1 MENNL
6 VKSPKLALVI
16 PCYNEEEIIVETIKQ
31 TYIFLEELIESKK
44 VSEDSFIKFVDDGSI
59 DQTWK
64 IISSSAIKYD
74 LIKAIKLSKNEGH
87 QNALIAGMESVGN
100 LCDCVVTLDADL
112 QQDMNAIYE
121 MLERYQEGYEV
132 VLGIRTDRSSDT
144 FFKKITALGYYK
156 MMQLMGVDID
166 TNHADYRLLSNRALQ
181 FMLQLKERNIFL
193 RGTVKLIGLKS
204 TKVYF
209 KTRDR
214 MAGESKYP
222 LKKMLSF
229 AWNGITSFSVFPLK
243 IITIMGV
250 IIFMLSIIIG
260 IHSFYITMFTDEAV
274 PGWASTVLPIYFI
287 GGIQLLSI
295 GIIGEYLG
303 KIYIESKSRP
313 RYFIEEELS

>member
-1 MENNL
+1 MKSGL

-16 PCYNEEEIIVETIKQ
+16 PCYNEEEIIVETIEK
-31 TYIFLEELIESKK
+31 TNIFLKELIDTNK
-44 VSEDSFIKFVDDGSI
+44 VSEDSFIKFVDDGSV
-59 DQTWK
+59 DSTWE
-64 IISSSAIKYD
+64 IISSNATKYD
-74 LIKAIKLSKNEGH
+74 LTTAIKLSKNEGH
-87 QNALIAGMESVGN
+87 QNALIAGMESVADR
-100 LCDCVVTLDADL
+100 CDCIVTLDADL

-144 FFKKITALGYYK
+144 LFKKMTALGYYK
-156 MMQLMGVDID
+156 IMQLMGVDID
-166 TNHADYRLLSNRALQ
+166 TNHADYRLLSNRALK
-181 FMLQLKERNIFL
+181 FILQLKERNIFL
-193 RGTVKLIGLKS
+193 RGAVKLIGLKS

-214 MAGESKYP
+214 VAGESKYP
-222 LKKMLSF
+222 LSKMLSF

-243 IITIMGV
+243 MITVVGF
-250 IIFMLSIIIG
+250 IIFVLSIAATL
-260 IHSFYITMFTDEAV
+260 HSLYIVIFTDEAV

-303 KIYIESKSRP
+303 KVYIESKSRP
-313 RYFIEEELS
+313 RYFIEEELK